1 MVAALLIIAYTVP
14 YAIRARTLARRGRP
28 VPRRRIACFA
38 AGMAVLAL
46 ATSAPVGALAHQRLT
61 AHMAEHLLIADVA
74 SLLLVLGLTGPVLAP
89 VMRVAVADH
98 LRLLAHPLPAFALWA
113 ANLWLWHLPFAY
125 EAALRHDLL
134 HGLQHACFLLA
145 GMALWTP
152 LLGPFARPAW
162 FGSGAMCVYVAA
174 IGVTGALLGNL
185 LAWSGTVL
193 YPSYGSLSDQSAAG
207 AVMMVE
213 QSVMILALLAWLLSK
228 WLRESGERQELVELA
243 AAHGVPVDERRIAR
257 AVAAGRAE
265 ELRRRLRSSPRQG
278 RASAR
283 GERA

>member
-1 MVAALLIIAYTVP
+1 MVAALIIAYAVP
-14 YAIRARTLARRGRP
+14 YAIRARALARRGRP
-28 VPRRRIACFA
+28 VRPWRIASFA
-38 AGMAVLAL
+38 AGIAVLAV
-46 ATSAPVGALAHQRLT
+46 ATSAPVGALADDRLT

-89 VMRVAVADH
+89 VMRVRAADR
-98 LRLLAHPLPAFALWA
+98 LRLLAHPVPAFALWA

-134 HGLQHACFLLA
+134 HGIQHACFLVA
-145 GMALWTP
+145 GMILWTP
-152 LLGPFARPAW
+152 LFGPFPRPGW

-174 IGVTGALLGNL
+174 IAVTGALLGNL
-185 LAWSGTVL
+185 LAWSGTAL
-193 YPSYGSLSDQSAAG
+193 YDSYPRLSDQSAAG

-213 QSVMILALLAWLLSK
+213 QSVMIVALLAWLLSK
-228 WLRESGERQELVELA
+228 WLRESGERQELEELA

-265 ELRRRLRSSPRQG
+265 ELRRRLRSSVGQG
-278 RASAR
+278 RASHP